1 MDLIKKQPGP
11 PAEVISHDVTPLT
24 VETDSRAYSRLG
36 WLVVLLGFGGFMLWA
51 SLAPLDKAV
60 PMPAVVSK
68 EGNRKAIQ
76 HLTGGIVD
84 DILVKEG
91 DVVKHGQVLV
101 RMNSVQSR
109 SQAETSRAQYF
120 TARLAEAR
128 LLAERDG
135 KASVA
140 FPAELEAYR
149 GDPRVIEGYELQ
161 KQLFTSRRMSLES
174 ELSAVN
180 ESIEGLKLQAK
191 GLEESR
197 NSKKEQMAIL
207 KEQLDNMRDLS
218 REGYIARNRMLD
230 LERTYAQLS
239 GAISE
244 DIGNIGR
251 ARRQVT
257 ELTLKR
263 LQRTQDYQKE
273 VRTQLADVQREA
285 EALESRIKGQDYDLA
300 NTEVRAPADG
310 TIVGMNIFTKGG
322 VVGAGMRMMDI
333 VPSADPLVVEGQLP
347 VNLVDRVHVGLPVE
361 LVFSA
366 FNANRTPHIPGVVTS
381 VSADRTVE
389 ERTGNA
395 YYKVRAS
402 VTPEGQKIIAAKKLD
417 IQSGMPVELHV
428 ITGERTMMS
437 YLLKPIFD
445 RAKSAMSE
453 D

>member
-1 MDLIKKQPGP
+1 VDLIKKQPGP
-11 PAEVISHDVTPLT
+11 PAEVITHDVTPLT
-24 VETDSRAYSRLG
+24 VETDSRVYSRLG
-36 WLVVLLGFGGFMLWA
+36 WLIVLLGFGGFLLWA

-91 DVVKHGQVLV
+91 DVVKRGQVLV

-135 KASVA
+135 KATVQ
-140 FPAELEAYR
+140 FPQELEAYR
-149 GDPRVIEGYELQ
+149 NDPRVIEGYELQ
-161 KQLFTSRRMSLES
+161 KQLMTSRRTSLES

-180 ESIEGLKLQAK
+180 ESIEGLKIQAK

-197 NSKKEQMAIL
+197 NSKKEQMTIL

-285 EALESRIKGQDYDLA
+285 EALKSRIQGQDYDLA

>member
-1 MDLIKKQPGP
+1 M
-11 PAEVISHDVTPLT
+11 T
-24 VETDSRAYSRLG
+24 
-36 WLVVLLGFGGFMLWA
+36 
-51 SLAPLDKAV
+51 
-60 PMPAVVSK
+60 
-68 EGNRKAIQ
+68 
-76 HLTGGIVD
+76 
-84 DILVKEG
+84 
-91 DVVKHGQVLV
+91 
-101 RMNSVQSR
+101 
-109 SQAETSRAQYF
+109 
-120 TARLAEAR
+120 
-128 LLAERDG
+128 
-135 KASVA
+135 
-140 FPAELEAYR
+140 
-149 GDPRVIEGYELQ
+149 
-161 KQLFTSRRMSLES
+161 
-174 ELSAVN
+174 
-180 ESIEGLKLQAK
+180 
-191 GLEESR
+191 
-197 NSKKEQMAIL
+197 IL

-285 EALESRIKGQDYDLA
+285 EALKSRIQGQDYDLA

>member
-1 MDLIKKQPGP
+1 MKKQPGP